1 MGKTSTEHSMTKANY
16 LHLKKL
22 LTGKYLQASVNAEKR
37 KALEQET
44 GYGNVDSTVK
54 KLEAMGIVQGY
65 APILTEKGR
74 KLMDALATIYEEDT
88 ELTGMLEK
96 MG

>member
-1 MGKTSTEHSMTKANY
+1 MGKTSTPQSLTKANY

-22 LTGKYLQASVNAEKR
+22 LAGKFLRASLSEAQRTELVK
-37 KALEQET
+37 ET
-44 GYGNVDSTVK
+44 GFGNIDSTIK
-54 KLEAMGIVQGY
+54 KLEAMGLVSGY
-65 APILTEKGR
+65 IPVLTEKGR